1 MKTKFIALLGA
12 AALVF
17 ALAASANAA
26 PVHKNTKP
34 RRVQAHA
41 TAMRPMAQVADM
53 SACGSSCGMGSCSTK
68 ASATRASSAS
78 AQACPVSDP
87 SACPSSCSRS
97 HAATA
102 ARTTGTAVAAVAAVA
117 ANNR

>member
-1 MKTKFIALLGA
+1 MKTKFTAMLGV
-12 AALVF
+12 AALMF
-17 ALAASANAA
+17 ALTASANAA
-26 PVHKNTKP
+26 PVHKNTKH
-34 RRVQAHA
+34 RRVSAHA
-41 TAMRPMAQVADM
+41 TTMRPLAQAADM

-68 ASATRASSAS
+68 ASASRASGAS

-97 HAATA
+97 HAAT
-102 ARTTGTAVAAVAAVA
+102 TAVA